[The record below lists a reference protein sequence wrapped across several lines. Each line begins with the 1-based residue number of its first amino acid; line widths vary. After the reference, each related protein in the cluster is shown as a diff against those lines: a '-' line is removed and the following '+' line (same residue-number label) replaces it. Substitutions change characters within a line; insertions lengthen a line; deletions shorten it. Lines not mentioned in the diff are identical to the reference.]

1 MSGKTARR
9 LRRLTEQAMNAQHG
23 STTIRPH
30 EDDRAYKKVPVLAN
44 RKKDLSYASSNT
56 TEVIKVDQKNPRAF
70 YQQAKKM
77 YKSGEA
83 QREADRIALHLIDQ
97 PLNASTR
104 LRIYAA
110 TAIALQ
116 RWEKRIR
123 LRRVQLIPSAD
134 GRAELQLE
142 LQRTDM
148 PRRPTVT
155 IAYPLSSFGA

>member
-1 MSGKTARR
+1 MIAAPMTAAGASIGMSRKTGVAILVDSLEHLHQSIAHILTTPLGSRVMRR
-9 LRRLTEQAMNAQHG
+9 DYG
-23 STTIRPH
+23 SELP
-30 EDDRAYKKVPVLAN
+30 D
-44 RKKDLSYASSNT
+44 
-56 TEVIKVDQKNPRAF
+56 
-70 YQQAKKM
+70 
-77 YKSGEA
+77 
-83 QREADRIALHLIDQ
+83 LIDQ

-123 LRRVQLIPSAD
+123 LRRVKLIPSAD

>member
-1 MSGKTARR
+1 MIAAPMTAAGASIGMSRKTGVAILVDGLEHLHQSIAHILTTPLGSRVMRR
-9 LRRLTEQAMNAQHG
+9 DYG
-23 STTIRPH
+23 SELP
-30 EDDRAYKKVPVLAN
+30 D
-44 RKKDLSYASSNT
+44 
-56 TEVIKVDQKNPRAF
+56 
-70 YQQAKKM
+70 
-77 YKSGEA
+77 
-83 QREADRIALHLIDQ
+83 LIDQ

-110 TAIALQ
+110 TAIALH

-123 LRRVQLIPSAD
+123 LRRVQLIPSPD

>member
-1 MSGKTARR
+1 MIAAPMTAAGASIGMSRKTGVAILVDSLEHLHQSIAHILTTPLGSRVMRR
-9 LRRLTEQAMNAQHG
+9 DYG
-23 STTIRPH
+23 SELP
-30 EDDRAYKKVPVLAN
+30 D
-44 RKKDLSYASSNT
+44 
-56 TEVIKVDQKNPRAF
+56 
-70 YQQAKKM
+70 
-77 YKSGEA
+77 
-83 QREADRIALHLIDQ
+83 LIDQ

-104 LRIYAA
+104 LRIYAT

>member
-1 MSGKTARR
+1 MIAAPMTAAGASIGMSRKTGVAILVDSLEHLHQSIAHILTTPLGSRVMRR
-9 LRRLTEQAMNAQHG
+9 DYG
-23 STTIRPH
+23 SELP
-30 EDDRAYKKVPVLAN
+30 D
-44 RKKDLSYASSNT
+44 
-56 TEVIKVDQKNPRAF
+56 
-70 YQQAKKM
+70 
-77 YKSGEA
+77 
-83 QREADRIALHLIDQ
+83 LIDQ

-142 LQRTDM
+142 LQRTDK